1 MFGDVRRDSAMF
13 GDVRRYYPMFS
24 DVRRYYPSFNSR
36 STDAPQ
42 FRKGHFT
49 CMALRF
55 VTAGMALSNPLVLG
69 AINRRR
75 DRLYGTLLRGPTVDV
90 SELADKS
97 PHFRFI
103 CCVLSQV

>member
-1 MFGDVRRDSAMF
+1 MYG
-13 GDVRRYYPMFS
+13 
-24 DVRRYYPSFNSR
+24 
-36 STDAPQ
+36 T
-42 FRKGHFT
+42 T
-49 CMALRF
+49 F